1 MRDVTRDGD
10 HEKDVLVKAD
20 LRGEVAISEELPL
33 RHRRL
38 LPAAGAAPLIA
49 SGDGGEAVGGA
60 GGEERREEDD
70 TEEEKLAG
78 AHGSLL
84 LDSVE
89 TRNDGDDIIVSLL
102 LMGWAGLIGPSY

>member
-10 HEKDVLVKAD
+10 HEKDVLMKAD

-38 LPAAGAAPLIA
+38 LPAAGTALLIV
-49 SGDGGEAVGGA
+49 SGGGGGGEAISGA
-60 GGEERREEDD
+60 GGKERREKDD
-70 TEEEKLAG
+70 VEEEKLAG

-84 LDSVE
+84 LHSIE
-89 TRNDGDDIIVSLL
+89 IPNDGDDIIASLL
-102 LMGWAGLIGPSY
+102 WTGWARA